1 MREIKFKCWVGGV
14 MCDDCS
20 AQNAMQS
27 GDVQPFIN
35 KSIKLHQK
43 DKVMPRTNNMRL
55 VNVSKV
61 RKLAGGK
68 KKLVTKEFLDHLEG
82 VVAAEIEK
90 LEVPSA

>member
-27 GDVQPFIN
+27 GDGQPFIN

-43 DKVMPRTNNMRL
+43 DKVVFMQFTGLKDKN
-55 VNVSKV
+55 
-61 RKLAGGK
+61 GK
-68 KKLVTKEFLDHLEG
+68 EIYEGDIVKEIDKPNIKGSISVVKYKKG
-82 VVAAEIEK
+82 
-90 LEVPSA
+90 